1 MVIKIFVF
9 CNSFSPPP
17 PHLHYS
23 NLNITNV
30 LTPSTLQRIV
40 KLLTAYICQR
50 KIAETNASARN
61 NYSALLCNILLLF
74 RNAQR
79 KTFIQSAQFAS
90 Q

>member
-1 MVIKIFVF
+1 MYSVIPSV
-9 CNSFSPPP
+9 

-30 LTPSTLQRIV
+30 LTPPTLQRIV

-61 NYSALLCNILLLF
+61 NYSALLYNILLF